1 MYLFIY
7 LITRLYL
14 LDSHGYQTDDQ
25 FGTSSGDPHLSR
37 CCDASSSSSPCIT
50 TNICHVNQNLA
61 MGQTHS
67 HLPQNH
73 SPRDAANQ
81 SSCFQSPSVTTTEIG
96 NRYNCCLHFS
106 VNQLSPTAI
115 YIRPIYLY
123 TDDDVS
129 GSCSGKYDTSMH
141 TMNSSSSNLIHQAS
155 SSHPLFGFENCGSA
169 STIEELN
176 FSVLHNVSSQNN
188 LSNETRKLLKK
199 R

>member
-1 MYLFIY
+1 M
-7 LITRLYL
+7 YL

-106 VNQLSPTAI
+106 VKQLKKSYSHI
-115 YIRPIYLY
+115 YTPNISLY
-123 TDDDVS
+123 RWW
-129 GSCSGKYDTSMH
+129 C
-141 TMNSSSSNLIHQAS
+141 I
-155 SSHPLFGFENCGSA
+155 
-169 STIEELN
+169 
-176 FSVLHNVSSQNN
+176 
-188 LSNETRKLLKK
+188 RKLQREIWHFNAYDEQLIIQSHSPS
-199 R
+199 

>member
-1 MYLFIY
+1 M
-7 LITRLYL
+7 YL

-37 CCDASSSSSPCIT
+37 CCDTSSSSPCIT

-96 NRYNCCLHFS
+96 NRYNSCLHFS
-106 VNQLSPTAI
+106 VKQLEKSPTAI
-115 YIRPIYLY
+115 YIYAQYIFIQMMMYQEVAAGNMTLQCIRWAAHHPISFTKLALVIHYL
-123 TDDDVS
+123 
-129 GSCSGKYDTSMH
+129 
-141 TMNSSSSNLIHQAS
+141 
-155 SSHPLFGFENCGSA
+155 
-169 STIEELN
+169 
-176 FSVLHNVSSQNN
+176 VLKIVDPRQQ
-188 LSNETRKLLKK
+188 
-199 R
+199 